1 MSIEEKKRLELKK
14 YLKVLTGNNGTACFL
29 IAIIIFNSIVTA
41 NFFAAGTLRNLIVQ
55 SFPVLIMGLGMTSVV
70 SSGGIDISV
79 GSLMA
84 ISACVMGL
92 TGNYGIAVSII
103 FGLLTGLA
111 FGIVNGLI
119 ISVFDIQPTIMTLI
133 TMIIARGLAQII
145 TDGKMI
151 SLYSSPISAMVKYKM
166 GGYIPVQIVIMIIL
180 IPLAGFFL
188 KKTVSGIC
196 IQAVGEN
203 AAAARLCGISKI
215 SKIVIAYGMAGI
227 MAALAGIFEAGR
239 GGLCDSGNLGYL
251 MEMDVIAAVVI
262 GGTPMCGGKADI
274 IGTCLGSV
282 IIVLVTITCNM
293 NNISYY
299 YGYILKAI
307 IIIVAVFSQNGKE

>member
-1 MSIEEKKRLELKK
+1 MSIEDKKELEINKFS
-14 YLKVLTGNNGTACFL
+14 KVLTGNKGTACFL
-29 IAIIIFNSIVTA
+29 IAIVVFNSIVTA
-41 NFFAAGTLRNLIVQ
+41 NFFAAGTFRNLIVQ
-55 SFPVLIMGLGMTSVV
+55 SFPVVVMGLGMTSVV

-92 TGNYGIAVSII
+92 TTEYGIMASILL
-103 FGLLTGLA
+103 GLLTGLI
-111 FGIVNGLI
+111 FGIINGMI

-151 SLYSSPISAMVKYKM
+151 SLYSSPLSAMVKYKV
-166 GGYIPVQIVIMIIL
+166 GGSIPVQVVIMVVL
-180 IPLAGFFL
+180 VPLAGFFL
-188 KKTVSGIC
+188 KKTVSGIS

-262 GGTPMCGGKADI
+262 GGTPMCGGKANI
-274 IGTCLGSV
+274 VGTCLGSA

-299 YGYILKAI
+299 YGYILKAVI
-307 IIIVAVFSQNGKE
+307 IIIAVFSQNRKE